1 MRITLALLAPLAAVA
16 FVAHV
21 GNRAAAASIAA
32 TEAGDPDRGVAE
44 AKRAISWSPWSEEAW
59 QLRGEAELEL
69 GDAAAAR
76 RSLARALDRNPESW
90 SAWFDLAVASGGR
103 ERELALDRAMALN
116 PRSPEV
122 DELRTK
128 P

>member
-1 MRITLALLAPLAAVA
+1 M
-16 FVAHV
+16 
-21 GNRAAAASIAA
+21 A
-32 TEAGDPDRGVAE
+32 TEAGDPARGAAE
-44 AKRAISWSPWSEEAW
+44 AKRAISWAPWSEEAW
-59 QLRGEAELEL
+59 QLRGEAELAL

-90 SAWFDLAVASGGR
+90 SVWFDLAVASTAR
-103 ERELALDRAMALN
+103 ERELALERAAALN
-116 PRSPEV
+116 PLSPEV